1 MRGTGL
7 VTVNG
12 AALYAYYAELG
23 GVVRVR
29 VSVDEFDRLG
39 LCEGQWVRIGLPDRE
54 PVSVLLVKASRV
66 PPVVWLDLTA
76 RPAGRPS
83 KAAG

>member
-7 VTVNG
+7 VVVNRQ
-12 AALYAYYAELG
+12 AIYAYFASFA

-39 LCEGQWVRIGLPDRE
+39 LCEGQWVRAELPGQE
-54 PVSVLLVKASRV
+54 PASYLLVKASRV
-66 PPVVWLDLTA
+66 PPIVWLDLTA
-76 RPAGRPS
+76 RPARPAQ
-83 KAAG
+83 AAG